1 MIVTPTNT
9 GSAIAGASVGVFGW
23 SLALKGT
30 EIPYLNRLYTVK
42 RRERLFDWADGN
54 KPIALLALESLNFT
68 IHGITDANAV
78 IFALG
83 NTVVNIL
90 GLWIYLPLRQRRVR
104 RHRNIA
110 ILRGSGTGRACQR

>member
-30 EIPYLNRLYTVK
+30 EIPFIKRFYTWKQREKLFAWMNGNRSMA
-42 RRERLFDWADGN
+42 LFS
-54 KPIALLALESLNFT
+54 LEALNFG

-83 NTVVNIL
+83 NTAVNIL
-90 GLWIYLPLRQRRVR
+90 GLWVYLPLRQRRARKARATV
-104 RHRNIA
+104 
-110 ILRGSGTGRACQR
+110 ILQGVKVA